1 MKASEYYQ
9 KRQLEIV
16 QFSER
21 VYHECLRH
29 KALNGALYEDMII
42 NYLRKDVPEYC
53 FYKGQINEGDQQI
66 SEQFDVIVCKKGT
79 EQPFFL
85 KNINPYIAP
94 VKMNQALAVIEIKKW
109 GQPSMIRRSG
119 SINQACDKFKSQ
131 YPKLKYFFLSI
142 RFKDRKN
149 TISNNWEQLQK
160 ELKTDGSFC
169 FYGNVDDDAPEWD
182 FPWRA
187 EIIERHKRF
196 FGQYEAL
203 ITTLEKL
210 T

>member
-21 VYHECLRH
+21 VYHEYLRH

-53 FYKGQINEGDQQI
+53 FYKGQINEGDQKI

-85 KNINPYIAP
+85 KSINPYVAP
-94 VKMNQALAVIEIKKW
+94 VKMDQALAVIEIKKW
-109 GQPSMIRRSG
+109 GQPSMIRSNG
-119 SINQACDKFKSQ
+119 SINEAYNKFKSQ

-142 RFKDRKN
+142 RFKDRKRS
-149 TISNNWEQLQK
+149 IHNNWDQLQAG
-160 ELKTDGSFC
+160 LKTDGSFC
-169 FYGNVDDDAPEWD
+169 FYGRVDEDAPEWN
-182 FPWRA
+182 FPWRD
-187 EIIERHKRF
+187 EIMKRHDKYG
-196 FGQYEAL
+196 GQYESLIYAL
-203 ITTLEKL
+203 KSL
-210 T
+210 